1 MKQVVISLIATLLKS
16 LRLLYLHGM
25 IMSLI
30 MDVVVVLFDV
40 FVMVMDVVVNIMNIL
55 RQKKEEWKKKIYKHV
70 AVIF

>member
-1 MKQVVISLIATLLKS
+1 
-16 LRLLYLHGM
+16 M